1 MTNIISS
8 DANLGGITLLT
19 HYCMFNDSDSI
30 THFSNDVDSDLYH
43 ALPNL
48 YAVCISDNSQA
59 NRKITAGFVLKTTYT
74 HNDPEFLDALVNI
87 VSQKAEL
94 QPYYNDKTS
103 FLPAKLNVTGKP
115 LAEAEFLQIMQQQF
129 LKFNV
134 DGKA

>member
-1 MTNIISS
+1 MNKIISS
-8 DANLGGITLLT
+8 DANSGGVSLLT
-19 HYCMFNDSDSI
+19 HYCLFNNSDSI
-30 THFSNDVDSDLYH
+30 THFSNDTDSDLYQL
-43 ALPNL
+43 LPNL

-59 NRKITAGFVLKTTYT
+59 NRKITAGLVLKTTYT
-74 HNDPEFLDALVNI
+74 HDDPEFLDALVNI

-115 LAEAEFLQIMQQQF
+115 LTEAEFLQIMQQQF

>member
-1 MTNIISS
+1 MNKIISS
-8 DANLGGITLLT
+8 DANSGGVSLLT
-19 HYCMFNDSDSI
+19 HYCLFNNSDSI
-30 THFSNDVDSDLYH
+30 THFSNDTDSDLYQL
-43 ALPNL
+43 LPNL

-74 HNDPEFLDALVNI
+74 HDDPEFLDTLVNI
-87 VSQKAEL
+87 VSQKPEL
-94 QPYYNDKTS
+94 QSYYNDKTS

-115 LAEAEFLQIMQQQF
+115 LTEAEFLQIMQQQF